1 MSKKLNNDL
10 KEYIEAEIFPQYN
23 KNEAGHGINHIK
35 TVIDRSLK
43 FAKDYDVDINMVYT
57 IAAYHD
63 IGHYID
69 RKRHEIISAEIFM
82 KDENMIKFFNDEEIK
97 IIKEAIEDHRASSDH
112 EPRTIYGRIVSTAD
126 RTIIDIDT
134 TIRRSYSYGKRN
146 YVGISEE
153 EQIDRV
159 YSHLKEKYGEN
170 GYAKVYLKDKEFE
183 EALQK
188 LRKTLSNKQDFMNR
202 VKRVVSKME

>member
-10 KEYIEAEIFPQYN
+10 KEYIEAEIFPQYD

-43 FAKDYDVDINMVYT
+43 FAKDYDVDINIVYT

-63 IGHYID
+63 LGHHID
-69 RKRHEIISAEIFM
+69 RKRHEIISAELFM
-82 KDENMIKFFNDEEIK
+82 KDENMKKFFNDEERK

-146 YVGISEE
+146 
-153 EQIDRV
+153 Q
-159 YSHLKEKYGEN
+159 
-170 GYAKVYLKDKEFE
+170 
-183 EALQK
+183 
-188 LRKTLSNKQDFMNR
+188 
-202 VKRVVSKME
+202 